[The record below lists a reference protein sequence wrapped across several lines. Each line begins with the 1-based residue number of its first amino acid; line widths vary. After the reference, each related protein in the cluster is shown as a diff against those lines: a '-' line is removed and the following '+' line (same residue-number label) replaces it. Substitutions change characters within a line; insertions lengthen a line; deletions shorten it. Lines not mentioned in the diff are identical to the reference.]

1 MQQMEK
7 MYAESDILA
16 FKAEAVAVS
25 STLEDTVKD
34 LTLKHVQADK
44 SLLQLSLRNVEDDYY
59 QWLLSLKK
67 NKIVR
72 KTIE

>member
-72 KTIE
+72 KAIE

>member
-16 FKAEAVAVS
+16 FKAEAVATS

-72 KTIE
+72 KAIE